1 MRFLQ
6 LNPEDLRQPTSK
18 RTGEDVIGVS
28 GKNLAAALFRIQQ
41 EDKYSLVEISRE
53 LNSFIPNY
61 TQVFVEDDTENK
73 QYIIYLKNVDG
84 VVRGYVAIAYAL
96 HPATRYEI
104 LRFALF

>member
-1 MRFLQ
+1 MISWRFLQ

-61 TQVFVEDDTENK
+61 TQVFVD
-73 QYIIYLKNVDG
+73 
-84 VVRGYVAIAYAL
+84 
-96 HPATRYEI
+96 PATRYEI

>member
-1 MRFLQ
+1 MVFL
-6 LNPEDLRQPTSK
+6 
-18 RTGEDVIGVS
+18 
-28 GKNLAAALFRIQQ
+28 GKTWLQHYLGFSR

-84 VVRGYVAIAYAL
+84 KKYSSRVLSEGTLRL
-96 HPATRYEI
+96 LTLCI
-104 LRFALF
+104 LQHDMKYSVCFVLKNRRMAFTHLG